1 MIKEGEKKEN
11 LRKHERRKVF
21 PSFLS
26 FLRCIERGEKEF
38 SPRIRSFTWI
48 AIQTDSFAASPFK
61 REFCPKILS
70 FDQKEGK
77 NYRELCI
84 YRSNTYINWYNARKE
99 ILQRHLLLSR
109 FYNPL
114 IKLRRISMDQRVKIT
129 TI

>member
-1 MIKEGEKKEN
+1 MIKEGEKKRSSKT
-11 LRKHERRKVF
+11 RKKEGISLLPFFLAVYRKGWK
-21 PSFLS
+21 
-26 FLRCIERGEKEF
+26 RIF
-38 SPRIRSFTWI
+38 SSNSIVTWI